1 MPKSTSLLNTI
12 FINRDHLRMAPAIV
26 TVVQILWKFLFA
38 SSHSPEVGGLLV
50 LEWLGTTVCLKKSSS
65 YPSGLIYCYLQ
76 HRASISSYKAATVV
90 PAFSQQ
96 GRGGRKTRLVLIRRS
111 WTRT

>member
-50 LEWLGTTVCLKKSSS
+50 LEWLDHCLPQEVIQLSKWADLLLSS
-65 YPSGLIYCYLQ
+65 
-76 HRASISSYKAATVV
+76 T
-90 PAFSQQ
+90 Q
-96 GRGGRKTRLVLIRRS
+96 GFHL
-111 WTRT
+111 